1 MLLLLTGSIMYGFQ
15 VERWPSENVALI
27 LAATY
32 GVLLSFIFHLIGERY
47 RPVRWAAT
55 LIWLVFVL
63 AFFGLYQYW
72 NSIITHDNFNIC
84 SAATFS
90 GSLCTLVLVISV
102 LPYIKKQTTNQA
114 LLTYNRE
121 LFTSFVLTALLSL
134 VMFGGLALAILAID
148 QLFDISVSGKVYAHL
163 FVFIGVT
170 VWSYLLLGKV
180 PSNFDEAST
189 ETYPLFKVLV
199 QYISIPIVAVYA
211 LILLFYALKNVI
223 WPEGQEE
230 WTLWLI
236 LWFYVLSFLVFCLNY
251 SIKEA
256 PGDSWSDWFC
266 KYYLWASLPI
276 SILNLVSSWMIINSN
291 GVKELT
297 FIIATFSLF
306 LLITTIYLLF
316 SRNRDFKFIPLLLLF
331 FVVISVF
338 GPWNMCRSTVSSQK
352 EMLYDSMT
360 TAGMV
365 NEAGFTLKENISFE
379 EQPGIIDKLSLLE
392 NRGRLGLIK
401 LWDKSNIL
409 GDKELVF
416 EEVLTALN
424 LNRDRSPEWKSD
436 YIRGDQYFSVDVMD
450 YEKIVPVIP
459 GYMDDKIN
467 GVYIKYSDRKPI
479 FTIYQNGQSLGT
491 IDYSSSIDIEKIRE
505 EKYILVRNDTYEV
518 KLFFK
523 YLDINNENIIT
534 NIDGMALF
542 KSL

>member
-1 MLLLLTGSIMYGFQ
+1 MLFLLTGSIMYGFQ
-15 VERWPSENVALI
+15 VEKWSSGNVVLI
-27 LAATY
+27 ITTTY
-32 GVLLSFIFHLIGERY
+32 GVLLSFISHLFGERY
-47 RPVRWAAT
+47 RPVRWAVA

-84 SAATFS
+84 SAVTFS
-90 GSLCTLVLVISV
+90 GSLLSLVLVISV
-102 LPYIKKQTTNQA
+102 LPYIKKQDTDQT
-114 LLTYNRE
+114 LLTYNRK
-121 LFTSFVLTALLSL
+121 LFTALVITALLSL
-134 VMFGGLALAILAID
+134 VMYGGLALAILAID
-148 QLFDISVSGKVYAHL
+148 QLFNISVSGKVYAHL
-163 FVFIGVT
+163 FVFIGGV

-180 PSNFDEAST
+180 PDNFDEAST

-276 SILNLVSSWMIINSN
+276 SILNLVSSWMIISNN
-291 GVKELT
+291 GVTELT

-306 LLITTIYLLF
+306 LLITAIYLLF
-316 SRNRDFKFIPLLLLF
+316 YRNKDFKYIPLLLLF
-331 FVVISVF
+331 LVVLSVF
-338 GPWNMCRSTVSSQK
+338 GPWNMCRSTVRNQK
-352 EMLYDSMT
+352 EMLYDLMT

-365 NEAGFTLKENISFE
+365 NDAGFTLKENISSE
-379 EQPGIIDKLSLLE
+379 DQPGIIDKLSLLE
-392 NRGRLGLIK
+392 NRGQLGLLK

-409 GDKELVF
+409 GDKELVI
-416 EEVLTALN
+416 EEVLTALHLTN
-424 LNRDRSPEWKSD
+424 NRPSDWKSN
-436 YIRGDQYFSVDVMD
+436 IIHGDQYFDIDIMD

-459 GYMDDKIN
+459 GYIDDKIN

-479 FTIYQNGQSLGT
+479 LTIYQNGQSLGT
-491 IDYSSSIDIEKIRE
+491 LDYSSSFDIEKIRE

-523 YLDINNENIIT
+523 FLDINEQNIIT